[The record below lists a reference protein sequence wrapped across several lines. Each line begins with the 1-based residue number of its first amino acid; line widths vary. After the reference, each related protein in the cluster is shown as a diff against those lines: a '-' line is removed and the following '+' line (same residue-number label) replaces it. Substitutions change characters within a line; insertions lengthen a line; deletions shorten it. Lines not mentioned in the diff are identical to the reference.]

1 MPLPT
6 LFAGAVRA
14 AAEATTLREL
24 ADGAVAKLA
33 SAIGASSYFFGAELA
48 SPRGR
53 FLGELGDVVPAY
65 LAEWVDHDPNRV
77 AKLAH
82 PHPVLQHSH
91 KLDASYAR
99 SPVYNEFFRRFD
111 LEHFVSVR
119 LFDTPNATGPM
130 TIMFARGRTVS
141 DFESGTVS
149 LLTRALAVLN
159 AAVWRA
165 QKNEETLSAASGV
178 RTSTARAQGGAYV
191 AVDDEGKVLWLSSRA
206 EALLVSRFFLR
217 GRLPYELVGAAR
229 RLGAFV
235 RGDVAASPDDL
246 VHKLSLTPLDGGAD
260 VTARLGI
267 ARTAL
272 GSPFVE
278 INLQTP

>member
-6 LFAGAVRA
+6 SFAGAVRA
-14 AAEATTLREL
+14 AAEATTIREL

-33 SAIGASSYFFGAELA
+33 SAIGASSYFFGAEQA
-48 SPRGR
+48 SSGR
-53 FLGELGDVVPAY
+53 FLGELGEVVPAY
-65 LAEWVDHDPNRV
+65 LAEWVEHDPNRV

-91 KLDASYAR
+91 KLDSSYAR

-119 LFDTPNATGPM
+119 LFDTPNPTGPM
-130 TIMFARGRTVS
+130 TIMFARGRSVP

-159 AAVWRA
+159 AAVWRV
-165 QKNEETLSAASGV
+165 QKNEETLGAASSI
-178 RTSTARAQGGAYV
+178 RTSTARAQSGAYV
-191 AVDDEGKVLWLSSRA
+191 AVDDAGQILWLSSRA
-206 EALLVSRFFLR
+206 DALLASRFSLR

-235 RGDVAASPDDL
+235 RGDGSASPDDL
-246 VHKLSLTPLDGGAD
+246 VHELALPPLDGGAD
-260 VTARLGI
+260 VTARLAI